1 MTLGIDVSKN
11 YLDCCL
17 KGVNQKGILVTKAT
31 KKFKNDEN
39 GFQSMI
45 VWLKGKTTEGK
56 AILCVMEAT
65 GTYHEDVL
73 YYLYEHKYNCVLV
86 LPNKIFH
93 YARSLNKK
101 AKTDK
106 IDAELIADYGAK
118 NATEFSLWFPV
129 TKNIKRIKEF
139 SRSIEDVNAQLV
151 ENKNYLHALK
161 IAHNTNPKI
170 IKLYENLIEKLEKM
184 KLELE
189 SSLDKEIETDSEMK
203 RMAEESAKIKGLT
216 VRSVARVL
224 AEVNCFL
231 STTSIRKAISYAGLD
246 IIVKQS
252 GSSCFSSSISK
263 RGNKH
268 LRNILFMS
276 ALSSAIYDEHNKDL
290 RQRLLERGHKP
301 IECTVSVM
309 RKLLI
314 IIFVLTKYNRKYD
327 PNYNWHNANHIPT

>member
-1 MTLGIDVSKN
+1 MTLGIDVSKSS
-11 YLDCCL
+11 LDCCL
-17 KGVNQKGILVTKAT
+17 KGVNPNGILVTKST

-39 GFQSMI
+39 GFRSMNE
-45 VWLKGKTTEGK
+45 WLKGKSKGGK

-65 GTYHEDVL
+65 GTYHEEVL
-73 YYLYEHKYNCVLV
+73 YYLYEHKYDCVLV

-93 YARSLNKK
+93 YAKSLNKK

-118 NATEFSLWFPV
+118 NASELSLWFPV

-151 ENKNYLHALK
+151 ENKNYLHALR
-161 IAHNTNPKI
+161 IAHDTNPKI

-184 KLELE
+184 KQELE
-189 SSLDKEIETDSEMK
+189 RSLDKEIETDPEMK
-203 RMAEESAKIKGLT
+203 RMTEEPAKIKGLT

-246 IIVKQS
+246 IVVKQS
-252 GSSCFSSSISK
+252 GANSFTSSISK

-276 ALSSAIYDEHNKDL
+276 ALSSSIYDERNKNL
-290 RQRLLERGHKP
+290 RQRLLDRGHKP
-301 IECTVSVM
+301 IECIVSVM
-309 RKLLI
+309 RKLLS
-314 IIFVLTKYNRKYD
+314 IIFVLTKYNRKYIPD
-327 PNYNWHNANHIPT
+327 YNWHKANNTTI

>member
-11 YLDCCL
+11 HLDCCL

-31 KKFKNDEN
+31 KKFKNDQN
-39 GFQSMI
+39 GFQSMN
-45 VWLKGKTTEGK
+45 VWLKGKSTTGK
-56 AILCVMEAT
+56 SILCVMEAT
-65 GTYHEDVL
+65 GTYYEDIL
-73 YYLYEHKYNCVLV
+73 YYLHEHKYNCVVV

-93 YARSLNKK
+93 YAKSLNKK

-118 NATEFSLWFPV
+118 NAPELTLWFPV

-161 IAHNTNPKI
+161 IAHDTNPKI
-170 IKLYENLIEKLEKM
+170 VRLYENLIEKLEKM
-184 KLELE
+184 KQELE
-189 SSLDKEIETDSEMK
+189 SSLDTEIETDSEMK
-203 RMAEESAKIKGLT
+203 RMTEEPAKIKGLT

-224 AEVNCFL
+224 SEVNCFL
-231 STTSIRKAISYAGLD
+231 TTTSIRKAISYAGLD
-246 IIVKQS
+246 IVVKQS
-252 GSSCFSSSISK
+252 GQNCFTSSISK

-276 ALSSAIYDEHNKDL
+276 ALSSALHDEHNKEL

-309 RKLLI
+309 RKLLS

-327 PNYNWHNANHIPT
+327 PDYNWHKANNIPT

>member
-11 YLDCCL
+11 HLDCCL

-31 KKFKNDEN
+31 KKFKNDQN
-39 GFQSMI
+39 GFQSMN
-45 VWLKGKTTEGK
+45 VWLKGKSTTGK
-56 AILCVMEAT
+56 SILCIMEAT
-65 GTYHEDVL
+65 GTYHEDIL
-73 YYLYEHKYNCVLV
+73 YYLYEHKYNCVVV

-93 YARSLNKK
+93 YAKSLNKK

-118 NATEFSLWFPV
+118 NAAELTLWFPV

-139 SRSIEDVNAQLV
+139 SRSIEDVNGQLV

-170 IKLYENLIEKLEKM
+170 VRLYENLIEKLEKM
-184 KLELE
+184 KQELE
-189 SSLDKEIETDSEMK
+189 SSLDTEIETDYEMK
-203 RMAEESAKIKGLT
+203 RMTEEPAKIKGLT

-224 AEVNCFL
+224 SEVNCFL
-231 STTSIRKAISYAGLD
+231 TTTSIRKAISYAGLD
-246 IIVKQS
+246 IVVKQS
-252 GSSCFSSSISK
+252 GQNSFTSSISK

-276 ALSSAIYDEHNKDL
+276 ALSSALHDEHNKKL

-309 RKLLI
+309 RKLLS

-327 PNYNWHNANHIPT
+327 PDYNWHKANNIPT

>member
-39 GFQSMI
+39 GFQSMN

-118 NATEFSLWFPV
+118 NATGFSLWFPV

-170 IKLYENLIEKLEKM
+170 MKLYENLIEKQ
-184 KLELE
+184 
-189 SSLDKEIETDSEMK
+189 
-203 RMAEESAKIKGLT
+203 
-216 VRSVARVL
+216 
-224 AEVNCFL
+224 
-231 STTSIRKAISYAGLD
+231 SIRLC
-246 IIVKQS
+246 V
-252 GSSCFSSSISK
+252 
-263 RGNKH
+263 
-268 LRNILFMS
+268 
-276 ALSSAIYDEHNKDL
+276 
-290 RQRLLERGHKP
+290 
-301 IECTVSVM
+301 
-309 RKLLI
+309 
-314 IIFVLTKYNRKYD
+314 
-327 PNYNWHNANHIPT
+327 